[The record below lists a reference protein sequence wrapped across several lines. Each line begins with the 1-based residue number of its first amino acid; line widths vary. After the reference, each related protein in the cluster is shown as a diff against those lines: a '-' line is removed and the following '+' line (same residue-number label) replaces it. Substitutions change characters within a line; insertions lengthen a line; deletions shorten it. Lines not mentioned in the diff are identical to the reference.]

1 MVSTASQAI
10 ILSIRNSK
18 PSNNPY
24 PYAKKEGVAVQY
36 SPATVP
42 GPHGRN
48 EDTIGARDRVAVLSP
63 SEFEDNDDAVAL
75 DHVREEHD
83 YRSVGH
89 LPGAANIPIDAFR
102 DPVDVAA
109 GLLPERDSFVETLGE
124 AGIVA
129 DEDIISYEGGEDVMA
144 PRFLLT
150 GAIYGHEGRLLPLE
164 GGYDTWAT
172 DHATVTDPMNADAAD
187 YELART
193 GG

>member
-1 MVSTASQAI
+1 M
-10 ILSIRNSK
+10 
-18 PSNNPY
+18 
-24 PYAKKEGVAVQY
+24 
-36 SPATVP
+36 
-42 GPHGRN
+42 
-48 EDTIGARDRVAVLSP
+48 
-63 SEFEDNDDAVAL
+63 
-75 DHVREEHD
+75 
-83 YRSVGH
+83 GH
-89 LPGAANIPIDAFR
+89 LPEAANIPIDAFR
-102 DPVDVAA
+102 DPVGVAS

-150 GAIYGHEGRLLPLE
+150 GAIYGHEGRLLLLE

-172 DHATVTDPMNADAAD
+172 VHATVTDPMNADSAD